1 MNRPEL
7 LRRSNSDKA
16 SLTAGAIVADLVFTI
31 NVAGE
36 TFGLPIDCVRTVFR
50 VGDVTPVP
58 LAPSHVVGLINLR
71 GKAVNA
77 ICMRQRLG
85 LPGSQ
90 KKNPFAVCIEFA
102 GEDFALIVDAVHDV
116 VQFSETQ
123 RIPVPSHVA
132 DVRARVTAILYND
145 AGRIVPVLD
154 IERIVMETPVSRS
167 FSGEID
173 AGSREENPV
182 SSKTDRRLMT
192 DPTRQYSGGPK

>member
-7 LRRSNSDKA
+7 FRRSSMHDA
-16 SLTAGAIVADLVFTI
+16 SREQAAALSNLVFTI
-31 NVAGE
+31 TVAGE

-50 VGDVTPVP
+50 IGAVTPVP
-58 LAPSHVVGLINLR
+58 RAPPHIVGLINLR

-77 ICMRQRLG
+77 ISLRKRLDLRMD

-90 KKNPFAVCIEFA
+90 NEKNPFAVCIEYA

-116 VQFSETQ
+116 VQFNETQ

-132 DVRARVTAILYND
+132 DARARVTALLYND

-154 IERIVMETPVSRS
+154 IERLVMETSIAS
-167 FSGEID
+167 
-173 AGSREENPV
+173 AA
-182 SSKTDRRLMT
+182 
-192 DPTRQYSGGPK
+192 